1 MKKRDMIRYLR
12 QADAEDIAKNW
23 PHPDDGAGERIYE
36 KCRRSVEDLPEADTV
51 QGETEIVQHTP
62 VWRYAAAAAAVVLVV
77 GGSVGGIS
85 LMQHMHS
92 MEPLPVAEEQSTAT
106 VGSEPDTQAEPV
118 FMEGI
123 AEDRAA
129 TEPEKPQKPS
139 EALAIVEHTTDASE
153 PVTQAVTDA
162 SGNAAKAT
170 TPAVSTKPAKDS
182 DPTEAADDHAARM
195 DRAYELLMQFAEEH
209 EHIEVYRTAREYFE
223 AKTGVELKDLDDWVL
238 VVYPCNYEDAC
249 LPAIEQFLKEKGI
262 DDVAATYSGE
272 RESTRQTE
280 GRITLAEAEQICRE
294 SAKAMDAAECIINRF
309 DADEISGNGSSDWY
323 RYYIDDAQ
331 TASINILYVHPLING
346 MCIFYQAPGESDS
359 MDPQEHRILTAAGG
373 QLGVLLNW
381 QRLEMQKSDSV
392 LTNDQKAQ
400 LRALEQ
406 EESSLW
412 CIYYIRRRME
422 IIGAMSPDAPHL
434 TLEDAEYICS
444 RYPHDPEAAAKH
456 IRVIFVPDYSW
467 GSGVDGYAYVLSDH
481 ETINIVNGSSIYYE
495 DTSTDPVTHRDLYE

>member
-36 KCRRSVEDLPEADTV
+36 KCRRSVKDLPDPAETV

-92 MEPLPVAEEQSTAT
+92 MEPVPTAEEQSAAT

-129 TEPEKPQKPS
+129 TEPEKPQKAS

-153 PVTQAVTDA
+153 PVTQAATDA
-162 SGNAAKAT
+162 SGNAAKST
-170 TPAVSTKPAKDS
+170 TPASDKPANGN
-182 DPTEAADDHAARM
+182 DPTEAANDHAARM

-209 EHIEVYRTAREYFE
+209 EHIEVYRTAKEYFE
-223 AKTGVELKDLDDWVL
+223 AKTGVGLKDLDDQVL
-238 VVYPCNYEDAC
+238 VVYPCNYEDIC

-280 GRITLAEAEQICRE
+280 GRITLAEAEHICRE
-294 SAKAMDAAECIINRF
+294 SAKAQDAAECIWERYE
-309 DADEISGNGSSDWY
+309 ADENSGLGEVYWRRFY
-323 RYYIDDAQ
+323 VDDAR
-331 TASINILYVHPLING
+331 TASIVTYYNNG

-359 MDPQEHRILTAAGG
+359 LNPQEHRILTAAGG
-373 QLGVLLNW
+373 QLGSLLNW
-381 QRLEMQKSDSV
+381 QRLEMEKSDSV

-412 CIYYIRRRME
+412 CIFYIRRRLE

-434 TLEDAEYICS
+434 TLEDAEYLCA
-444 RYPHDPEAAAKH
+444 HNQTPELAARW
-456 IRVIFVPDYSW
+456 IRELYVPDYGW

-495 DTSTDPVTHRDLYE
+495 DTSTAPVTHRDLYE

>member
-92 MEPLPVAEEQSTAT
+92 MEPVPTAEEQSAAT
-106 VGSEPDTQAEPV
+106 VGSEPDTVAAPVYVESMAE
-118 FMEGI
+118 
-123 AEDRAA
+123 AA
-129 TEPEKPQKPS
+129 ASDAKEKPQKPS

-153 PVTQAVTDA
+153 PVTQAATDA
-162 SGNAAKAT
+162 SGNAAKST

-209 EHIEVYRTAREYFE
+209 EHIEVYRTAKEYFE
-223 AKTGVELKDLDDWVL
+223 AKTGVGLKDLDDQVL
-238 VVYPCNYEDAC
+238 VVYPCNYEDIC

-294 SAKAMDAAECIINRF
+294 SAKAQDAAECIWERYEEDENSGLGAVSWRRF
-309 DADEISGNGSSDWY
+309 Y
-323 RYYIDDAQ
+323 VDDAR
-331 TASINILYVHPLING
+331 TASIVTYYNNG

-359 MDPQEHRILTAAGG
+359 LNPQDHRILTASGG
-373 QLGVLLNW
+373 QVGVLLNW
-381 QRLEMQKSDSV
+381 QRLEMEKSDSV
-392 LTNDQKAQ
+392 LTGDQKAQ

-406 EESSLW
+406 EENNL
-412 CIYYIRRRME
+412 
-422 IIGAMSPDAPHL
+422 
-434 TLEDAEYICS
+434 
-444 RYPHDPEAAAKH
+444 
-456 IRVIFVPDYSW
+456 
-467 GSGVDGYAYVLSDH
+467 
-481 ETINIVNGSSIYYE
+481 
-495 DTSTDPVTHRDLYE
+495 